1 MDIQLSIIGL
11 GQIGASVGL
20 ALADH
25 PKLVKRI
32 GYDRD
37 PDVIRLAKKMGAVD
51 KTHANLNAA
60 VQGSDL
66 VLLALPMDEIRSTMN
81 EIADKLKAGA
91 VLMDTAPV
99 KDVVA
104 GWAKDSLPE
113 GCFYVGLTP
122 VINPKYLHE
131 EKYGVQA
138 AKEDLFHNGL
148 IAIVA
153 PPHANS
159 KSVKL
164 AADLTRLLGADPLF
178 AEVVEVDGLM
188 TATHIVPQLMAAALL
203 NATVD
208 QPGWREARKLAGRA
222 YAEVSGP
229 IVHLGDPGALAST
242 ALLSREHVLRV
253 TDSVIAAL
261 QSLRTDIE
269 NKNYEA
275 LSGRL
280 ERARK
285 GREIWWRQRRAA
297 NWAAEQIPR
306 VKTSAASNVFGN
318 LLRFGGRPRI
328 REQDDGE

>member
-1 MDIQLSIIGL
+1 MDIQLTIIGL

-25 PKLVKRI
+25 PKLVYRV

-37 PDVIRLAKKMGAVD
+37 PDVIRQARKMGAVD
-51 KTHANLNAA
+51 KAQNNLNAA

-66 VLLALPMDEIRSTMN
+66 VLLALPLDEIRTTMN
-81 EIADKLKAGA
+81 ELAENLKAGT

-99 KDVVA
+99 KEAVA
-104 GWAKDSLPE
+104 KWAKDTLPD

-122 VINPKYLHE
+122 VINPIYLHE

-138 AKEDLFHNGL
+138 AKSDLFHNGL

-153 PPHANS
+153 PPNANS
-159 KSVKL
+159 KSIKL

-229 IVHLGDPGALAST
+229 IGHLGEPGALAST
-242 ALLSREHVLRV
+242 ALLNREHVLRV

-261 QSLRTDIE
+261 QSLRKDIE
-269 NKNYEA
+269 NKNSEA
-275 LSGRL
+275 LSERL

-285 GREIWWRQRRAA
+285 GREIWWQQRRAA
-297 NWAAEQIPR
+297 DWAAEQIPR
-306 VKTSAASNVFGN
+306 VKTSAASDVFGN
-318 LLRFGGRPRI
+318 LLRFGRRTKI
-328 REQDDGE
+328 RDQEDGE